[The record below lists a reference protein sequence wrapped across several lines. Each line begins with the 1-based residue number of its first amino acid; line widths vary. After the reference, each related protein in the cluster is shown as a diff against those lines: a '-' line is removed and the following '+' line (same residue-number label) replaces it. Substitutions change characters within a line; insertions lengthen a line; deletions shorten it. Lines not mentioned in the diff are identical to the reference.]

1 MFQLKNYTFLGDY
14 SILNYKDSKSIHLF
28 IKKGGLIP
36 KFLFGKK
43 GVVLVK
49 NEARYNKIIYYKLS
63 FLNVSK
69 SKINLNPDN
78 LKNKKNIAKDILFE
92 NSLGDKE
99 KNLTIKKIELSRIRL
114 NFKLLNLKTNSK
126 IKCAL
131 IKNFSNKIQKY
142 LLLHKPIKIES

>member
-14 SILNYKDSKSIHLF
+14 SILSYKDSKSIHLF
-28 IKKGGLIP
+28 IKKGGLLP
-36 KFLFGKK
+36 KFLIGKK

-69 SKINLNPDN
+69 SKLNLNPDS

-92 NSLGDKE
+92 NSVGDKE
-99 KNLTIKKIELSRIRL
+99 KNITIKKIELSRIRS
-114 NFKLLNLKTNSK
+114 NFKLLDLNTNSK
-126 IKCAL
+126 IKRAP
-131 IKNFSNKIQKY
+131 IKNFSNRIPKY
-142 LLLHKPIKIES
+142 LLLHKSIKIES